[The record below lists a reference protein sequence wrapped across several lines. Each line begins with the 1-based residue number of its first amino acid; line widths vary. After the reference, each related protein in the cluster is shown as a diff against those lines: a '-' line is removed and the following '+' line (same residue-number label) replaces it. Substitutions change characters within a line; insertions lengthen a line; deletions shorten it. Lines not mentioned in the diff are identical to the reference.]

1 MADVSPDV
9 EDKVEVASSE
19 QAKLM
24 YLKEDD
30 EDRKKQQQQQK
41 NKNKKRKSEKKEE
54 KKNVS
59 QEHFQQQKKRPKKT
73 QKKKKI
79 KKLEKK
85 KKENLLSINTR
96 CKCKLVD
103 TKTTSRCW
111 IGHMITN
118 STHMLSRHCKDHNI
132 CADIII
138 MTDT

>member
-59 QEHFQQQKKRPKKT
+59 QEHFQQQKKRPKKSGIQDGEGFT
-73 QKKKKI
+73 SAGARPPATTTTH
-79 KKLEKK
+79 EAPRPASDSETRG
-85 KKENLLSINTR
+85 KESGTGG
-96 CKCKLVD
+96 
-103 TKTTSRCW
+103 TSFLAACVVR
-111 IGHMITN
+111 
-118 STHMLSRHCKDHNI
+118 
-132 CADIII
+132 
-138 MTDT
+138 